1 MFCFHKQFFN
11 RPSHV
16 SLEGPRDAKVGGVKG
31 VKSFRV
37 VRLNADDSD
46 DSGRVAR
53 ERGRAMLSSL
63 ECKKS

>member
-1 MFCFHKQFFN
+1 M
-11 RPSHV
+11 
-16 SLEGPRDAKVGGVKG
+16 GGVKA

-46 DSGRVAR
+46 DSGRVASESER
-53 ERGRAMLSSL
+53 ERGRAMLSCL

>member
-1 MFCFHKQFFN
+1 M
-11 RPSHV
+11 R
-16 SLEGPRDAKVGGVKG
+16 VGGVKG

-46 DSGRVAR
+46 DSRRVAR
-53 ERGRAMLSSL
+53 LGENEMLSCL